1 MKEQIIK
8 ALWAAWFNGS
18 FGINRELDQAVEQ
31 TISELRNHFQ
41 ATSRDALFIEGKIL
55 ELASFYEKGIFR
67 DALEIGLS
75 LANTTF
81 WAGD

>member
-55 ELASFYEKGIFR
+55 ELAFFYEKGIFL

-75 LANTTF
+75 LSNTTC

>member
-1 MKEQIIK
+1 MREKIIK

-18 FGINRELDQAVEQ
+18 FGVNKELDQAVEQ

-41 ATSRDALFIEGKIL
+41 ASPKDALFIEGKIL
-55 ELASFYEKGIFR
+55 ELASFYEKGIFL

-75 LANTTF
+75 LSNTTF

>member
-41 ATSRDALFIEGKIL
+41 ATSRDTLFIEGKIL

-75 LANTTF
+75 LSNTTF